1 MSIRS
6 RGEKQPASQET
17 RTSLVWPVQDFRML
31 SMMSMLYSLAS
42 CLTMRER
49 LSEGLKAVGA
59 VRMFFLEFWWMMLS
73 DCNAKDPSVLYI
85 E

>member
-49 LSEGLKAVGA
+49 LSEQGLKAVGA
-59 VRMFFLEFWWMMLS
+59 VRMFFWSFGG
-73 DCNAKDPSVLYI
+73 
-85 E
+85 

>member
-59 VRMFFLEFWWMMLS
+59 VRMFFG
-73 DCNAKDPSVLYI
+73 VLVDDAQ
-85 E
+85 